1 MKLNLPPV
9 EVKVK
14 QLETIADELD
24 SKRKMKLKEMEN
36 LENEIK
42 SVKDKYIQLK
52 ARPNL
57 IEDKPISQSSEI
69 KVHILCIH
77 IVKY

>member
-1 MKLNLPPV
+1 MKLDLPPV

-14 QLETIADELD
+14 QLETIVDELD
-24 SKRKMKLKEMEN
+24 SKREMKLKEIEN

-42 SVKDKYIQLK
+42 SMTDKYIQLK
-52 ARPNL
+52 SRPNL
-57 IEDKPISQSSEI
+57 IEDKPISESSEI

-77 IVKY
+77 IANY